1 MSAAPSLAPG
11 RARAWRTL
19 GLLLGLALLAL
30 VLRRLFADGARIA
43 LDWRAVHAPTLAA
56 ALLVALAAQA
66 LFATSW
72 HRLLGAREAGGWRH
86 DAARWAV
93 SLAGKYV
100 PGKVFQALL
109 RLGAHRGS
117 DPGAVVA
124 PAFVREM
131 LLSLGAAALLVA
143 ALAWNAPGAPQGV
156 VVPLAAMAL
165 LLPLLALPAAA
176 GPLRAIARRLPA
188 ATGLDAA
195 ATPPARLA
203 HAWILQSGGYA
214 LLGLAVWLLG
224 RGLGPATTVAP
235 GLAVAALCFG
245 GLAGVAVVLVP
256 AGIGVREAALAWF
269 LAGALAP
276 GPAALLAIAA
286 RLLLTLAELLAMLAG
301 LWRLRA
307 EAARR

>member
-1 MSAAPSLAPG
+1 MS
-11 RARAWRTL
+11 ARAWRLL
-19 GLLLGLALLAL
+19 GLLAGLVLLGF
-30 VLRRLFADGARIA
+30 VLRRLFADGARLA

-56 ALLVALAAQA
+56 ALAVALSAQL
-66 LFATSW
+66 LFASSW

-86 DAARWAV
+86 DAARWSV

-131 LLSLGAAALLVA
+131 LLSLGAAAALVA
-143 ALAWNAPGAPQGV
+143 SLAWLDPSAPAGV
-156 VVPLAAMAL
+156 VAPLAVLAV

-176 GPLRAIARRLPA
+176 GPLRALAQRLPA
-188 ATGLDAA
+188 ARGLDAA
-195 ATPPARLA
+195 ATPPSRLA
-203 HAWILQSGGYA
+203 QAWLLQLSGYA

-224 RGLGPATTVAP
+224 RGLGPATSVAP

-245 GLAGVAVVLVP
+245 GLAGVAVMLVP

-276 GPAALLAIAA
+276 APAALLAISA
-286 RLLLTLAELLAMLAG
+286 RLLLTLAEALAMLAG
-301 LWRLRA
+301 VWRLRA